1 MKIFKKVDKILASF
15 GNVRAMKRTHVDTF
29 TEEKI
34 SNIKS
39 EKYGVSEYG
48 ILYIDFQEL
57 AEYFFLETTILS
69 NTDFK
74 TNKGATLTFKSD
86 TTELN
91 LNSDDYMIESDF
103 SNVSNRYITKI
114 SYPVSKEELM
124 KVQNKDFLSVEFKVK
139 KHTINFEVHIKN

>member
-1 MKIFKKVDKILASF
+1 MNILKKIDKILASF

-74 TNKGATLTFKSD
+74 TNKGATLTFKSEA
-86 TTELN
+86 TELN

-114 SYPVSKEELM
+114 SYPVLKEELM

-139 KHTINFEVHIKN
+139 KHTINFQVNIKN

>member
-1 MKIFKKVDKILASF
+1 MSVFKKVDKILASF

-34 SNIKS
+34 TNIKS
-39 EKYGVSEYG
+39 EKYGISEYG
-48 ILYIDFQEL
+48 VLYIDFQEL
-57 AEYFFLETTILS
+57 AGYFSLETTILS

-74 TNKGATLTFKSD
+74 TNKGAILNFKSD
-86 TTELN
+86 SQELT

-114 SYPVSKEELM
+114 SYPVSNEEM
-124 KVQNKDFLSVEFKVK
+124 VKVQNKDFLSVDFKEK
-139 KHTINFEVHIKN
+139 KHVIKFKIKN

>member
-74 TNKGATLTFKSD
+74 TNKGATLTFKSE

-124 KVQNKDFLSVEFKVK
+124 IVENKDFLSVELKVK
-139 KHTINFEVHIKN
+139 KHTINFEVNIKI

>member
-1 MKIFKKVDKILASF
+1 MSIFKKADKILATF
-15 GNVRAMKRTHVDTF
+15 GNVRAMQRTHVDAF

-34 SNIKS
+34 TNIKS
-39 EKYGVSEYG
+39 EKYGISEYG

-57 AEYFFLETTILS
+57 AGYFSLETTILS

-74 TNKGATLTFKSD
+74 TNKGAILNFKSD
-86 TTELN
+86 SQELT

-114 SYPVSKEELM
+114 SYPVSNEEM
-124 KVQNKDFLSVEFKVK
+124 VKVQNKDFLSVDFKVK
-139 KHTINFEVHIKN
+139 KHVINFEIKKY

>member
-74 TNKGATLTFKSD
+74 TNKGATLTFKSE

-114 SYPVSKEELM
+114 SYPVLKEELM

-139 KHTINFEVHIKN
+139 KTHYKFPSKY

>member
-1 MKIFKKVDKILASF
+1 MSIFKKADKILATF
-15 GNVRAMKRTHVDTF
+15 GNVRAMQRTHVDAF

-34 SNIKS
+34 TNIKS
-39 EKYGVSEYG
+39 EKYGISEFG

-57 AEYFFLETTILS
+57 AGYFSLETTILS

-74 TNKGATLTFKSD
+74 TNKGAILNFKSD
-86 TTELN
+86 SQELT

-114 SYPVSKEELM
+114 SYPVSNEEM
-124 KVQNKDFLSVEFKVK
+124 VKVQNKDFLSVDFKVK
-139 KHTINFEVHIKN
+139 KHVINFEIKKY